1 MSAKQP
7 RNLFNLMANTKLVN
21 CSGLA
26 SKESFPSYIAEI
38 RNATANNI
46 PLVDQCKKEVCGALW
61 GSGNPDISG
70 SGVRQY
76 CYFTELSLSVPLD
89 DCRLHH

>member
-1 MSAKQP
+1 
-7 RNLFNLMANTKLVN
+7 MANTTSLN
-21 CSGLA
+21 CSNLA
-26 SKESFPSYIAEI
+26 SRQGFAGYIAKI
-38 RNATANNI
+38 RNATANDI
-46 PLVDQCKKEVCGALW
+46 ALVDQCKQEVCRALW

-76 CYFTELSLSVPLD
+76 CYFTELLLSVPLD